1 MLLARLEINYPGSVL
16 PGRIMSDMLVM
27 TTSQARYPI
36 TLFVLMKTDDCL
48 LHGNVIDDYARLGNG
63 HAADMPVSY

>member
-1 MLLARLEINYPGSVL
+1 
-16 PGRIMSDMLVM
+16 MLVM